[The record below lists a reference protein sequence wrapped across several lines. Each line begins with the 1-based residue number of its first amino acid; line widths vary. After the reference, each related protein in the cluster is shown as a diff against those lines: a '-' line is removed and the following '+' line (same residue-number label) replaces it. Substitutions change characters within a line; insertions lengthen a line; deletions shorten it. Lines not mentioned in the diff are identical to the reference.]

1 MSSMI
6 ARISPSPHE
15 VRFRRFMPQQLTI
28 SGGEMAPF
36 EPLPGI
42 GDAQIAVETLHD
54 CRHPEF
60 YIAVEQMLVI
70 E

>member
-1 MSSMI
+1 MI
-6 ARISPSPHE
+6 ARIPPSPHE

-28 SGGEMAPF
+28 SGCEMALF

-42 GDAQIAVETLHD
+42 GDAQIAVETLYD
-54 CRHPEF
+54 SRHPEI
-60 YIAVEQMLVI
+60 YIAVEQMLLI